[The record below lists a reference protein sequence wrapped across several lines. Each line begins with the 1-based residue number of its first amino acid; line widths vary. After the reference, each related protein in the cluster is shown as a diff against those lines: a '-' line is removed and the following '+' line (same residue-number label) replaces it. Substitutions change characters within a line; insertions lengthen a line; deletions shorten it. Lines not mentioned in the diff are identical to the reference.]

1 MAKQTFESAMKQLE
15 QIAQELEAGEL
26 SLEMAMKKF
35 EEGIQLSRFC
45 TNKLDETERRIAI
58 LLQDSDGS
66 IREVPFEDKQAEQ
79 LNKISP
85 SVCESN

>member
-1 MAKQTFESAMKQLE
+1 MAKQTFETAMKQLE

-26 SLEMAMKKF
+26 SLELAMKKF

-45 TNKLDETERRIAI
+45 TKKLDETERRIAV

-66 IREVPFEDKQAEQ
+66 VQEVPFEDKQTED
-79 LNKISP
+79 
-85 SVCESN
+85 

>member
-35 EEGIQLSRFC
+35 EEGIQLSKFC
-45 TNKLDETERRIAI
+45 SKKLDETERRIAI

-66 IREVPFEDKQAEQ
+66 VQEVPFEDKQAED
-79 LNKISP
+79 
-85 SVCESN
+85 

>member
-26 SLEMAMKKF
+26 SLDLAMKKF

-45 TNKLDETERRIAI
+45 TKKLDETERRIAI

-66 IREVPFEDKQAEQ
+66 VQEIPFEEKQVED
-79 LNKISP
+79 
-85 SVCESN
+85 

>member
-15 QIAQELEAGEL
+15 QIAQELEGGEL
-26 SLEMAMKKF
+26 SLELAMKKF

-45 TNKLDETERRIAI
+45 TKKLDETERRITL

-66 IREVPFEDKQAEQ
+66 VHEAPFEEKENGD
-79 LNKISP
+79 
-85 SVCESN
+85 

>member
-26 SLEMAMKKF
+26 SLELAMKKF

-45 TNKLDETERRIAI
+45 TKKLDETERRIAI
-58 LLQDSDGS
+58 LLQDADGS
-66 IREVPFEDKQAEQ
+66 IQEVPFEEKQTED
-79 LNKISP
+79 
-85 SVCESN
+85 

>member
-15 QIAQELEAGEL
+15 QIAQELEGGEL
-26 SLEMAMKKF
+26 SLELAMKKF

-45 TNKLDETERRIAI
+45 TKKLDETERRITI

-66 IREVPFEDKQAEQ
+66 VHEASFEEKENED
-79 LNKISP
+79 
-85 SVCESN
+85 

>member
-45 TNKLDETERRIAI
+45 AKKLDETERRIAI
-58 LLQDSDGS
+58 LLQDSDGTVQ
-66 IREVPFEDKQAEQ
+66 EVPFEENQPE
-79 LNKISP
+79 
-85 SVCESN
+85 E

>member
-26 SLEMAMKKF
+26 SLDLAMKKF

-45 TNKLDETERRIAI
+45 TKKLDETERRIAI

-66 IREVPFEDKQAEQ
+66 VQEVPFEEKQAED
-79 LNKISP
+79 
-85 SVCESN
+85 

>member
-45 TNKLDETERRIAI
+45 TKKLDETERRIAI
-58 LLQDSDGS
+58 LLQDADGLVQ
-66 IREVPFEDKQAEQ
+66 EVPFEDKQAED
-79 LNKISP
+79 
-85 SVCESN
+85 

>member
-1 MAKQTFESAMKQLE
+1 MKQLE

-26 SLEMAMKKF
+26 SLELAMKKF

-45 TNKLDETERRIAI
+45 TRKLDETERRIAI

-66 IREVPFEDKQAEQ
+66 IQEIPFEENQAEG
-79 LNKISP
+79 
-85 SVCESN
+85 

>member
-45 TNKLDETERRIAI
+45 AKKLDETERRIAL
-58 LLQDSDGS
+58 LLQDSEGS
-66 IREVPFEDKQAEQ
+66 IQEVPFEDKQAED
-79 LNKISP
+79 
-85 SVCESN
+85 

>member
-1 MAKQTFESAMKQLE
+1 MAKQTFESAMRQLE

-26 SLEMAMKKF
+26 SLDLAMKKF

-45 TNKLDETERRIAI
+45 TKKLDETERRIAI

-66 IREVPFEDKQAEQ
+66 VQEVPFDEKQTEG
-79 LNKISP
+79 
-85 SVCESN
+85 

>member
-45 TNKLDETERRIAI
+45 AKKLDETERRISI
-58 LLQDSDGS
+58 LLQDSEGS
-66 IREVPFEDKQAEQ
+66 IQEVPFEDKQAED
-79 LNKISP
+79 
-85 SVCESN
+85 

>member
-26 SLEMAMKKF
+26 SLELAMKKF

-45 TNKLDETERRIAI
+45 TKKLDETERRIAI

-66 IREVPFEDKQAEQ
+66 VQEIPFEEKQVED
-79 LNKISP
+79 
-85 SVCESN
+85 

>member
-1 MAKQTFESAMKQLE
+1 MKQLE

-45 TNKLDETERRIAI
+45 TKKLDETERRISM
-58 LLQDSDGS
+58 LLQDTDGA
-66 IREVPFEDKQAEQ
+66 IQEVPFEDKQADD
-79 LNKISP
+79 
-85 SVCESN
+85 

>member
-26 SLEMAMKKF
+26 SLELAMKKF

-45 TNKLDETERRIAI
+45 TKKLDETERRITI
-58 LLQDSDGS
+58 LLQDSDGLVQ
-66 IREVPFEDKQAEQ
+66 EVPFEEKQTED
-79 LNKISP
+79 
-85 SVCESN
+85 

>member
-26 SLEMAMKKF
+26 SLELAMKKF

-45 TNKLDETERRIAI
+45 TKKLDETERRVTI
-58 LLQDSDGS
+58 LLQDSDGP
-66 IREVPFEDKQAEQ
+66 IQEVPFEEKQAED
-79 LNKISP
+79 
-85 SVCESN
+85 

>member
-45 TNKLDETERRIAI
+45 TKKLDETERRISM
-58 LLQDSDGS
+58 LLQDSDGA
-66 IREVPFEDKQAEQ
+66 IQEVSFEDKQAE
-79 LNKISP
+79 
-85 SVCESN
+85 E